1 MSYNG
6 SGTFQI
12 NTSGQPVVAGTVISS
27 TAFNALTADLATG
40 LSTAITKDG
49 QTTATARI
57 PFAQGITSTLTTD
70 SSSVSTGSIITAGG
84 LGVAKALYVGT
95 TANVAGAVTLQSTLG
110 VTGVATFSAA
120 PIYSSLTASSAVA
133 TDASKG
139 LVSVTNTGT
148 GNNVLATSPTLVTP
162 VLGAASATSLSISG
176 TTVKLPIQIV
186 NTPNGSVATG
196 TTTIPFDDT
205 IPQNTE
211 GNEYMTCA
219 ITPTNASSTLEIDVL
234 WCGGSSVA
242 NYMAVCLFQD
252 STANAL
258 AASWNAIY
266 QANAPT
272 SITIKYLM
280 TAGTTSATTFKV
292 RAGGITAGTTT
303 FNGFG
308 GNRHFGGVMASRI
321 TIKEYLP

>member
-1 MSYNG
+1 MGVKLAAASGG
-6 SGTFQI
+6 SIELVPTNTASNFTVTVPAVTGTM
-12 NTSGQPVVAGTVISS
+12 
-27 TAFNALTADLATG
+27 L
-40 LSTAITKDG
+40 
-49 QTTATARI
+49 TTA
-57 PFAQGITSTLTTD
+57 
-70 SSSVSTGSIITAGG
+70 
-84 LGVAKALYVGT
+84 
-95 TANVAGAVTLQSTLG
+95 
-110 VTGVATFSAA
+110 
-120 PIYSSLTASSAVA
+120 
-133 TDASKG
+133 
-139 LVSVTNTGT
+139 
-148 GNNVLATSPTLVTP
+148 
-162 VLGAASATSLSISG
+162 SG
-176 TTVKLPIQIV
+176 KLPVQIINV
-186 NTPNGSVATG
+186 PNGNLATG

-258 AASWNAIY
+258 AVSWNDTF
-266 QANAPT
+266 QANSPA

-303 FNGFG
+303 FNGLTG
-308 GNRHFGGVMASRI
+308 SRYFGGVMASRI